1 MIKLGIDLDNT
12 IICYDELIYNLAKK
26 KFPRI
31 NFIRNSKSKKVIKNE
46 IIKIYG
52 NEQWT
57 KTFDGGDRDSG
68 VEVQQTTDG
77 GYIIVGDSYDNGDS
91 DVYLIK
97 TDGNG
102 NVTP

>member
-12 IICYDELIYNLAKK
+12 IICYDELIYDLAKK

-57 KTFDGGDRDSG
+57 KLQS
-68 VEVQQTTDG
+68 
-77 GYIIVGDSYDNGDS
+77 IIYGKKILEAKVFNGFKKGIQK
-91 DVYLIK
+91 LI
-97 TDGNG
+97 
-102 NVTP
+102 

>member
-46 IIKIYG
+46 IIKFMVM
-52 NEQWT
+52 N
-57 KTFDGGDRDSG
+57 
-68 VEVQQTTDG
+68 
-77 GYIIVGDSYDNGDS
+77 NGQN
-91 DVYLIK
+91 YRALFMGK
-97 TDGNG
+97 KY
-102 NVTP
+102 